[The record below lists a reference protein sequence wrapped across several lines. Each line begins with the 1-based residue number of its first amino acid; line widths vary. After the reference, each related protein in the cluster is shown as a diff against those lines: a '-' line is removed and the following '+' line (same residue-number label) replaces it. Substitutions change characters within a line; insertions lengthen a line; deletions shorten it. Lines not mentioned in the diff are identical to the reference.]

1 VDHDSVLVVGG
12 GGHIG
17 LPLSLFL
24 ANLGMKVSIFD
35 VSSETVDLIRTKVMP
50 FQESGCDALLTD
62 AIDNKNLEAFTNFYD
77 SPQKDWSVAIV
88 IIGTQL
94 LENGEPDRQG
104 VLNCI
109 NEIHTKL
116 SDGALLVL
124 RSTVFPGTTDLVQRS
139 LCDQGRD
146 DIKVVFAPERIAEG
160 YALNELSTLP
170 QIIGADD
177 DASFEAATK
186 FFKKL
191 GNSILRTTSK
201 EAELAKL
208 ITNAYRYAHFAIG
221 NAIYMA
227 TQDHNIDYSMLY
239 TVMTHDY
246 PRLKS
251 LPKPGFVG
259 GPCLIKDTVQLQ
271 SFFRGSELLTEFSLS
286 VNHGLIAMVKNKVME
301 MAKDIS
307 FNKIGVL
314 GIGFK
319 PDTDDI
325 RDSQILIVMKDLV
338 EIGFDVSY
346 FDPYA
351 KSDDYKFQNL
361 EELID
366 NSDILVMGTP
376 HKMFTNLKLDKPIVN
391 IWI

>member
-1 VDHDSVLVVGG
+1 VDHDRVLVVGG

-24 ANLGMKVSIFD
+24 ANSGMKVSIFD
-35 VSSETVDLIRTKVMP
+35 VSSETVDLIRAKVMP
-50 FQESGCDALLTD
+50 FQESGCDALLTA
-62 AIDNKNLEAFTNFYD
+62 AIDSENLEAFTNFN
-77 SPQKDWSVAIV
+77 SSSQKDWPIAIV

-109 NEIHTKL
+109 KEIHTKL
-116 SDGALLVL
+116 SDGALLIL
-124 RSTVFPGTTDLVQRS
+124 RSTVFPGTTDLVQSS
-139 LCDQGRD
+139 LYDQGRD

-160 YALNELSTLP
+160 HALIELSTLP
-170 QIIGADD
+170 QIIGAED
-177 DASFEAATK
+177 DASFEAANT
-186 FFKKL
+186 FFEKL
-191 GNSILRTTSK
+191 GNSVLRTTSK
-201 EAELAKL
+201 EAEIAKL
-208 ITNAYRYAHFAIG
+208 ITNAYRYAHFALG
-221 NAIYMA
+221 NAIYIA
-227 TQDHNIDYSMLY
+227 TQDHNIDYSTLY
-239 TVMTHDY
+239 KVMIHDY

-271 SFFRGSELLTEFSLS
+271 SFFRGSELMTEFSLR
-286 VNHGLIAMVKNKVME
+286 VNHGLITLVKNKVME
-301 MAKDIS
+301 MAKDTS

-319 PDTDDI
+319 PDTDDT
-325 RDSQILIVMKDLV
+325 RDSQILILMKDLV
-338 EIGFDVSY
+338 ALGFDVSY
-346 FDPYA
+346 FDPYS
-351 KSDDYKFQNL
+351 KSGEYKFQNL

-376 HKMFTNLKLDKPIVN
+376 HKTFTNLKLDKPIVN
-391 IWI
+391 VWI